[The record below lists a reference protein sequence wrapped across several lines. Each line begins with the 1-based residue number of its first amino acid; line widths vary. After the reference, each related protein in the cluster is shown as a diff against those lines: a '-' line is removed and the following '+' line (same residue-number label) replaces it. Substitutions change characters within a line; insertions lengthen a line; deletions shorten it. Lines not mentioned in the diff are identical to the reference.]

1 MTVISSDMY
10 NKLIAQIKKAIIQ
23 ENMDSNHIYAQN
35 IVKDL
40 FNFILE
46 RQKLNENELILLK
59 LFSYYVI
66 SQKAHL
72 YNIGYFTEKI
82 TDFSQVYETARIRLK
97 SIINNILCLSSQNNG
112 LLTGKT
118 ICYDDLYSFEINGTI
133 VQHVKI
139 NLNLFNNIFKGGPIF
154 IRILNNEVIEFAG
167 SYNTKELNEIV
178 NYEKFEDAPLLKNY
192 IDTLACIKRIQ
203 GNAKEN
209 IKNNQDY
216 EHFEAV
222 HEIERQVAQ

>member
-1 MTVISSDMY
+1 M
-10 NKLIAQIKKAIIQ
+10 KRAIIQ
-23 ENMDSNHIYAQN
+23 ENADNNHIYDQG

-82 TDFSQVYETARIRLK
+82 TDFSYVYEKARTRLK
-97 SIINNILCLSSQNNG
+97 SIINNILFLSSQNNG

-118 ICYDDLYSFEINGTI
+118 ICYDELFSFEINGTI
-133 VQHVKI
+133 VQYVKI
-139 NLNLFNNIFKGGPIF
+139 NLNLFNNIFKEGPIF
-154 IRILNNEVIEFAG
+154 IRILNNGVIEFAG
-167 SYNTKELNEIV
+167 SYKTKELNEIV

-209 IKNNQDY
+209 IKNSQDN
-216 EHFEAV
+216 EHSEAV
-222 HEIERQVAQ
+222 HEIERQIAQ

>member
-1 MTVISSDMY
+1 MY
-10 NKLIAQIKKAIIQ
+10 NELIVEMKRAIIQ
-23 ENMDSNHIYAQN
+23 ENADNNHIYAQG

-82 TDFSQVYETARIRLK
+82 TDFSYVYEKARTRLK
-97 SIINNILCLSSQNNG
+97 SIINNILFLSSQNNG

-118 ICYDDLYSFEINGTI
+118 ICYDELFSFEINGTI
-133 VQHVKI
+133 VQYVKI
-139 NLNLFNNIFKGGPIF
+139 NLNLFNNIFKEGPIF
-154 IRILNNEVIEFAG
+154 IRILDNGVIEFAG
-167 SYNTKELNEIV
+167 SYKTKELNEIV

-209 IKNNQDY
+209 IKNSQDN
-216 EHFEAV
+216 EHSEAV
-222 HEIERQVAQ
+222 HEIERQIAQ

>member
-1 MTVISSDMY
+1 MY
-10 NKLIAQIKKAIIQ
+10 NELIVEMKRAIIQ
-23 ENMDSNHIYAQN
+23 ENADNNHIYDQG

-82 TDFSQVYETARIRLK
+82 TDFSYVYEKARTRLK
-97 SIINNILCLSSQNNG
+97 SIINNILFLSSQNNG

-118 ICYDDLYSFEINGTI
+118 ICYDELFSFEINGTI
-133 VQHVKI
+133 VQYVKI
-139 NLNLFNNIFKGGPIF
+139 NLNLFNNIFKEGPIF
-154 IRILNNEVIEFAG
+154 IRILDNGVIEFAG

-178 NYEKFEDAPLLKNY
+178 NYEKFEDAPLIKNY
-192 IDTLACIKRIQ
+192 IDTLACIKRIK

-209 IKNNQDY
+209 IRNNQDY

>member
-1 MTVISSDMY
+1 MY
-10 NKLIAQIKKAIIQ
+10 NELIVKMKKAIIQ
-23 ENMDSNHIYAQN
+23 ENADNNHIYAQG

-59 LFSYYVI
+59 LFSYYVV

-82 TDFSQVYETARIRLK
+82 TDFSQVYEKARIRLK
-97 SIINNILCLSSQNNG
+97 SIINNILFLSSQNNG

-133 VQHVKI
+133 IQHVKI
-139 NLNLFNNIFKGGPIF
+139 NLKLFNNIFKGGPIF
-154 IRILNNEVIEFAG
+154 IRILNNEVIEFAS
-167 SYNTKELNEIV
+167 SYNTKELNEMV
-178 NYEKFEDAPLLKNY
+178 NYEKIEDSPLLKNY
-192 IDTLACIKRIQ
+192 INTLACIKRIEE
-203 GNAKEN
+203 NAKGNTE
-209 IKNNQDY
+209 NNQDN
-216 EHFEAV
+216 EHSEAV
-222 HEIERQVAQ
+222 HKIERQIAQ

>member
-1 MTVISSDMY
+1 MY
-10 NKLIAQIKKAIIQ
+10 NELIVEMKRAIIQ
-23 ENMDSNHIYAQN
+23 ENADNNHIYDQG

-82 TDFSQVYETARIRLK
+82 TDFSYVYEKARTRLK
-97 SIINNILCLSSQNNG
+97 SIINNILFLSSQNNG

-118 ICYDDLYSFEINGTI
+118 ICYDELFSFEINGTI
-133 VQHVKI
+133 VQYVKI
-139 NLNLFNNIFKGGPIF
+139 NLNLFNNIFKEGPIF
-154 IRILNNEVIEFAG
+154 IRILNNGVIEFAG
-167 SYNTKELNEIV
+167 SYKTKELNEIV

-209 IKNNQDY
+209 IKNSQDN
-216 EHFEAV
+216 EHSEAV
-222 HEIERQVAQ
+222 HEIERQIAQ

>member
-1 MTVISSDMY
+1 MY
-10 NKLIAQIKKAIIQ
+10 NELIVEMKRAIIQ
-23 ENMDSNHIYAQN
+23 ENADNNHIYDQG

-82 TDFSQVYETARIRLK
+82 TDFSYVYEKARTRLK
-97 SIINNILCLSSQNNG
+97 SIINNILFLSSQNNG

-118 ICYDDLYSFEINGTI
+118 ICYDELFSFEINGTI
-133 VQHVKI
+133 VQYVKI
-139 NLNLFNNIFKGGPIF
+139 NLNLFNNIFKEGPIF
-154 IRILNNEVIEFAG
+154 IRILDNGVIEFAG
-167 SYNTKELNEIV
+167 SYKTKELNEIV

-209 IKNNQDY
+209 IKNSQDN
-216 EHFEAV
+216 EHSEAV
-222 HEIERQVAQ
+222 HEIERQIAQ